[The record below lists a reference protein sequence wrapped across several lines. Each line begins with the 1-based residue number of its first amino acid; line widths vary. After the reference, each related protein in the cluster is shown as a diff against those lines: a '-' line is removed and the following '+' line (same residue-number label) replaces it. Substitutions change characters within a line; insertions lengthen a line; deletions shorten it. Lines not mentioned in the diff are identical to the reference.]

1 LSEITA
7 GDRLARVPPN
17 DLLYDLVGLSFLTSS
32 RVRYLTEA
40 IFPPGFAMRP
50 GQLHIACHRSESD
63 VPMICGELWFAKGL
77 GRHGPHRYHYAARDD
92 LYVPHAV
99 AYALPMPLPLR
110 RLAARVPLGA
120 GLEAVRTHPV
130 RRTGPMK
137 LVQALEALP
146 PELRVEDA
154 FGPDLLARL
163 GHTGARTVGELLSIR
178 SGHRLWIEIA
188 PEDIAPAHRETI
200 ERDHGR
206 QAAAGLRR
214 LVDILRAG
222 SSMLV
227 FPEGRV
233 SEDGAIGPLGAA
245 VEVLIRRGRPAEIVP
260 IAIAYDPL
268 RRGRVVAHA
277 GFGPPQRPPADGI
290 GAHVLREVR
299 RAMPLTTG
307 QVLAEALLG
316 AVEAGRQVLHRDD
329 LAEALEQE
337 VRRALAEARPLP
349 RSLRDP
355 LRRRARLDDA
365 LRAAGKRGLLDVE
378 GPGITPVAEA
388 VLASG
393 LVRRLATEGR
403 SAADLEGATA

>member
-1 LSEITA
+1 LSDITG

-17 DLLYDLVGLSFLTSS
+17 DLLYDLVGYGFIISS
-32 RVRYLTEA
+32 RVRYRTEA

-63 VPMICGELWFAKGL
+63 VPMICTELWFGKGL

-163 GHTGARTVGELLSIR
+163 DTGARTVGELLSIR
-178 SGHRLWIEIA
+178 SGHRLWIEIG
-188 PEDIAPAHRETI
+188 PEDLAPAHRETI

-206 QAAAGLRR
+206 QAAADLRR

-307 QVLAEALLG
+307 QVLAEALLA
-316 AVEAGRQVLHRDD
+316 AVEAGSQVLHRDA
-329 LAEALEQE
+329 LAKALERA

-355 LRRRARLDDA
+355 PRRRARLDDA
-365 LRAAGKRGLLDVE
+365 LRAAARRGLIGVE
-378 GPGITPVAEA
+378 GPEIRPVAGA

-393 LVRRLATEGR
+393 LVRRLATERR
-403 SAADLEGATA
+403 SAADLEGATT